1 MKKFLAITICLL
13 AIAFSGASAAELKSF
28 VLGDTTFTVEHEEP
42 SINPHV
48 AYAGW
53 ACIRYGV
60 GETLFRLSDWMEVL
74 PWLADDWEMADDLTW
89 VITLRPGI
97 KFSSGR
103 ALDGAAVK
111 ECLENLI
118 KVHPRAASD
127 LAISSIEPDGQT
139 VTIKTAQPNPTLLNA
154 LCDPYSCIVD
164 MDASGEELVVGT
176 GPYRAVEL
184 ISGERLELVKNENYW
199 NGTPGYDKITVRTI
213 SDGDTMTMALQTGEI
228 DAAYG
233 LPYASY
239 PLFRNGNYKFSSVA
253 TSRTFFASLNF
264 ESEILRDPAVRR
276 AVSMAIDKNGFV
288 ETLLQ
293 GCGQAAEGAFPAQ
306 FAFGKVHAHP
316 YDPDEAAKIL
326 EDAGWIAGSDG
337 IREKDGKKLTL
348 RWLTYPSRQE
358 LPLLAVAAQAELKK
372 IGVRVVVNCTADHNR
387 LRRDA
392 SAWDIYASS
401 MVTAP
406 TGNPEKFFA
415 THCLDASPENNGR
428 YASDEL
434 ENLARELSTT
444 FDAESRARLALQMQ
458 QKIID
463 DGAFI
468 FFSHLKMS
476 LVFKSSV
483 AGLVAH
489 PCDFY
494 EITADLRPAE

>member
-13 AIAFSGASAAELKSF
+13 ALAFSAASAAETKSF
-28 VLGDTTFTVEHEEP
+28 VLGDTTFNAENEEP
-42 SINPHV
+42 SINPHA

-60 GETLFRLSDWMEVL
+60 GETLFRLSDGMEIL
-74 PWLADDWEMADDLTW
+74 PHLAESWKLADDLTW
-89 VITLRPGI
+89 IITLRPGI

-118 KVHPRAASD
+118 KSLPRAEVD
-127 LAISSIEPDGQT
+127 LAISSIESDGQT
-139 VTIKTAQPNPTLLNA
+139 VTIKTARPNPTLLNA

-164 MDASGEELVVGT
+164 MDASGDEIVVGT

-184 ISGERLELVKNENYW
+184 LPGERLELVKNEHYW

-213 SDGDTMTMALQTGEI
+213 SDGDTLTMALQSGEI

-239 PLFRNGNYKFSSVA
+239 PLFRNENYEFSSVA

-288 ETLLQ
+288 GTLLQ

-326 EDAGWIAGSDG
+326 TSAGWLTGSDE

-358 LPLLAVAAQAELKK
+358 LPLLAVGAQAELKK
-372 IGVRVVVNCTADHNR
+372 IGVNLVVGCTADHNR
-387 LRRDA
+387 LRRDR
-392 SAWDIYASS
+392 STWDIYASS

-406 TGNPEKFFA
+406 TGDAEKFFA
-415 THCLDASPENNGR
+415 THCLEGSPANNGR

-434 ENLARELSTT
+434 ETCARELSVT
-444 FDAESRARLALQMQ
+444 FDAAERARFAAKMQ
-458 QKIID
+458 RKIID
-463 DGAFI
+463 DCAFI

-476 LVFKSSV
+476 LVFKSHV
-483 AGLVAH
+483 AGLAAH

>member
-1 MKKFLAITICLL
+1 MKKFLAISICLL
-13 AIAFSGASAAELKSF
+13 VFVRGSAAGEEIKSF
-28 VLGDTTFTVEHEEP
+28 VLGDTTFNAENEEP
-42 SINPHV
+42 SVNPHA

-53 ACIRYGV
+53 ACIRYGI
-60 GETLFRLSDWMEVL
+60 GETLFRLSDGMEIL
-74 PWLADDWEMADDLTW
+74 PWLAEGAKMADDLTW
-89 VITLRPGI
+89 IITLRAGI

-118 KVHPRAASD
+118 KSLPRAASD
-127 LAISSIEPDGQT
+127 LAISSIESDGRT
-139 VTIKTAQPNPTLLNA
+139 VTIRTARPNPTLLNA
-154 LCDPYSCIVD
+154 LCDPYSCIID
-164 MDASGEELVVGT
+164 MDASGEEIVVGT

-184 ISGERLELVKNENYW
+184 VPGERLELVKNEHYW

-213 SDGDTMTMALQTGEI
+213 SDGDTSTMALQSGEI

-239 PLFRNGNYKFSSVA
+239 PLFRNENYEFSSVA
-253 TSRTFFASLNF
+253 TSRAFFASLNF

-276 AVSMAIDKNGFV
+276 AVAMAIDKNGFV
-288 ETLLQ
+288 KTLLQ
-293 GCGQAAEGAFPAQ
+293 GCGQAAEGAFPTQ

-316 YDPDEAAKIL
+316 YDPEEAAKIL
-326 EDAGWIAGSDG
+326 TSAGWIAGSDG

-372 IGVRVVVNCTADHNR
+372 IGVRLVVNCTADHNR
-387 LRRDA
+387 FRRDP

-401 MVTAP
+401 MVTSP
-406 TGNPEKFFA
+406 TGDPEKFFA
-415 THCLDASPENNGR
+415 THCLAGSPSNDGR

-434 ENLARELSTT
+434 ENLARELSAT
-444 FDAESRARLALQMQ
+444 FDAAERARLAAKMQ
-458 QKIID
+458 RKILD
-463 DGAFI
+463 DCAFI

-483 AGLVAH
+483 AGLAAH

-494 EITADLRPAE
+494 EITADLRPAD

>member
-1 MKKFLAITICLL
+1 MKKFLAISICLL
-13 AIAFSGASAAELKSF
+13 AFACSGSGAEIKSF
-28 VLGDTTFTVEHEEP
+28 VLGDTTFNAENEE
-42 SINPHV
+42 SSVNPHEG
-48 AYAGW
+48 YSGW

-60 GETLFRLSDWMEVL
+60 GETLFRLSDRMEIL
-74 PWLADDWEMADDLTW
+74 PHLAEGTKMTDDLTW
-89 VITLRPGI
+89 VITLRSGI
-97 KFSSGR
+97 NFSSER

-111 ECLENLI
+111 ECLQNLI
-118 KVHPRAASD
+118 KSLPRAAAD
-127 LAISSIEPDGQT
+127 LAISSIESDGQT
-139 VTIKTAQPNPTLLNA
+139 VTIRTSRPNPTLLNA
-154 LCDPYSCIVD
+154 LCDPYSCIID
-164 MDASGEELVVGT
+164 MRSSGDEIVVGT

-184 ISGERLELVKNENYW
+184 ISGERLELVKNEHYW
-199 NGTPGYDKITVRTI
+199 NGTPSYDKITVRTI
-213 SDGDTMTMALQTGEI
+213 SDGDTSTMALQAGEI

-239 PLFRNGNYKFSSVA
+239 PLFRNENFAFSSVA
-253 TSRTFFASLNF
+253 TSRAFFASLNF

-276 AVSMAIDKNGFV
+276 AVAMAIDKNGFV

-306 FAFGKVHAHP
+306 FAFGKVSAHP
-316 YDPDEAAKIL
+316 YDPERAAKIL
-326 EDAGWIAGSDG
+326 EGAGWITGSDG
-337 IREKDGKKLTL
+337 IREKQGKKLTL

-372 IGVRVVVNCTADHNR
+372 IGVNLVINCTADHNR
-387 LRRDA
+387 FRRDP

-406 TGNPEKFFA
+406 TGDPEKFFT
-415 THCLDASPENNGR
+415 THCLEGAPANNGR

-444 FDAESRARLALQMQ
+444 FDAESRARLAVRMQ
-458 QKIID
+458 RKIID
-463 DGAFI
+463 DCAFI

-476 LVFKSSV
+476 LVFKSNV